1 MIMSIIG
8 FENKIKF
15 EDGKINVLE
24 IYDKKL
30 FTNFIEYLNEQCN
43 EKVEEDNKIVLM
55 KDSKRQKIGKSI
67 FLLTDLFN
75 IDFNSKKILNK
86 IYNIIEQNIKNKQD
100 DEINKM
106 VILLRNYLI
115 EEINEIPFE
124 FYMNSEI
131 EIQDLLKIFN
141 VKIDTSC
148 YISIIEKIEFIVD
161 IISNLKIAEILVI
174 PNLKAY
180 LTEKELLEIYKYSI
194 YNNIK
199 LLIVESICED
209 KLLKY
214 EQKNILDEN
223 FDEF

>member
-24 IYDKKL
+24 IYNKKL

-43 EKVEEDNKIVLM
+43 EKAEEDNKIILV

-75 IDFNSKKILNK
+75 IELNSKKILNK
-86 IYNIIEQNIKNKQD
+86 IYDVIEQNIKNKQD

-106 VILLRNYLI
+106 VISLRNYLI

-124 FYMNSEI
+124 FNMNSEI

-148 YISIIEKIEFIVD
+148 YISMIEKIEFIID
-161 IISNLKIAEILVI
+161 IISNLKIAEVLVI
-174 PNLKAY
+174 PNLKIY
-180 LTEKELLEIYKYSI
+180 LNEKELLEIYKYSI
-194 YNNIK
+194 YNNVK
-199 LLIVESICED
+199 LLVVESICED

-214 EQKNILDEN
+214 ERKNIIDEN

>member
-24 IYDKKL
+24 IYNKKL

-43 EKVEEDNKIVLM
+43 EKAEEDNKIILV

-75 IDFNSKKILNK
+75 IELNSKKILNK
-86 IYNIIEQNIKNKQD
+86 IYDVIEQNIKNKQD

-106 VILLRNYLI
+106 VISLRNYLI
-115 EEINEIPFE
+115 EEINGIPFE
-124 FYMNSEI
+124 FNMNSEI

-148 YISIIEKIEFIVD
+148 YISMIEKIEFIID
-161 IISNLKIAEILVI
+161 IISNLKIAEVLVI
-174 PNLKAY
+174 PNLKIY
-180 LTEKELLEIYKYSI
+180 LNEKELLEIYKYSI
-194 YNNIK
+194 YNNVK
-199 LLIVESICED
+199 LLVVESICED

-214 EQKNILDEN
+214 ERKNIIDEN

>member
-148 YISIIEKIEFIVD
+148 YISMIEKIEFIID

-174 PNLKAY
+174 PNLKIY
-180 LTEKELLEIYKYSI
+180 LNEKELLEIYKYSI
-194 YNNIK
+194 YNNVK
-199 LLIVESICED
+199 LLVVESICED